1 MPVDIKKKK
10 DINEYINEFWKEQK
24 ENVYEK
30 YRLLKNEAKKIDDAK
45 VKWEVKAKAEACVI
59 ARAKAEAKAEAKAI
73 AKVKADLKAIA
84 KEIALDI
91 ANAKAD
97 AKAIAQAKA
106 EAKAE
111 AKAIA
116 LVEADAKAI
125 AKLKAEW
132 QAIFQEHDKIMKKV
146 RADAKAKVCTG
157 LVGLVGLVGLDCDYP
172 KGPECMKALSGSQ
185 SSSCNS
191 EKTKRN
197 LHEYNLFYKEQYPM
211 IKEVKPELKNHEIMV
226 EIAKLWNLKKLLSKN
241 LAPPALNLSINYD
254 VNPIQP
260 VTPMNPVKSVNKD
273 DFGGASWWW
282 INKGEEIMLN
292 RR

>member
-10 DINEYINEFWKEQK
+10 DINEYVNEFWKEQK

-45 VKWEVKAKAEACVI
+45 VKWEAKAKAEACAI
-59 ARAKAEAKAEAKAI
+59 AREKADAKADAKAI
-73 AKVKADLKAIA
+73 AKVKADLKVIA

-91 ANAKAD
+91 AMAKAD

-116 LVEADAKAI
+116 LVEAEAKSI

-132 QAIFQEHDKIMKKV
+132 QAIFQEHDKIMEKV
-146 RADAKAKVCTG
+146 KADAKAKACTG
-157 LVGLVGLVGLDCDYP
+157 IVGIDCDHP
-172 KGPECMKALSGSQ
+172 KGPKCMEALSGPQ

-226 EIAKLWNLKKLLSKN
+226 EIAKLWNLKKMLSKN
-241 LAPPALNLSINYD
+241 LAPPALNVSINYD
-254 VNPIQP
+254 VNPSNP